1 MKSSPA
7 GPRKS
12 QILVQLI
19 LNGSINFEQTDFDS
33 WRISYAT
40 GISVPTFLFCIF
52 FLQAFFCFV
61 YREVP
66 CTMNLWVWLR
76 ALATEQ
82 TSRLPPLLPPRAPQS
97 PRAPPPRRRRRC
109 ALPWRRRHGSGAP
122 GQPAN
127 RAGLSEINLTTRP
140 VGRKRIRPPHKVNI
154 NKLFVCFTS
163 LSLPN

>member
-19 LNGSINFEQTDFDS
+19 LNGSIIILNRQ
-33 WRISYAT
+33 ISIPGGFHMQLA
-40 GISVPTFLFCIF
+40 FRCQLFCFAYF
-52 FLQAFFCFV
+52 FASLFCFV

-109 ALPWRRRHGSGAP
+109 ALSRRRRHGSGAP
-122 GQPAN
+122 GQPSN

-140 VGRKRIRPPHKVNI
+140 VGRKRIRPPHKVNV